1 MPAANGHDAIGAAI
15 KEQPDLILMDVM
27 MPGLDGWQATR
38 LLKGDPK
45 TANIPVGFV
54 TARDRPEDVA
64 AGFEAGG
71 VLYVNNRATPNR
83 LVARDR
89 RGIYLNRLQDGRP
102 RQNDGRG
109 RPTAARQALIGTH
122 GPRRP

>member
-45 TANIPVGFV
+45 TANIPVVFV

-71 VLYVNNRATPNR
+71 IMYVNKPLQPIELFAR
-83 LVARDR
+83 LPP
-89 RGIYLNRLQDGRP
+89 GIYMKRP
-102 RQNDGRG
+102 PDDLPSKNEGPK
-109 RPTAARQALIGTH
+109 RPETS
-122 GPRRP
+122 

>member
-45 TANIPVGFV
+45 TANIPVVFV

-71 VLYVNNRATPNR
+71 AMYVYKPVEPIELLARVRHALYRKRLPGAAPATVGGLER
-83 LVARDR
+83 LGPSRPVALGLR
-89 RGIYLNRLQDGRP
+89 Y
-102 RQNDGRG
+102 
-109 RPTAARQALIGTH
+109 
-122 GPRRP
+122 

>member
-1 MPAANGHDAIGAAI
+1 
-15 KEQPDLILMDVM
+15 MDVM

-45 TANIPVGFV
+45 TANIPVVFV

-71 VLYVNNRATPNR
+71 IMYGNKPVEPIELF
-83 LVARDR
+83 ARV
-89 RGIYLNRLQDGRP
+89 
-102 RQNDGRG
+102 
-109 RPTAARQALIGTH
+109 RQAIYMKRLPGDLRSQKEGLKRPGRSRQELIWVLGH
-122 GPRRP
+122 DIPDLQKR